1 MLIQNEQNNSFIP
14 KSETR
19 FEMTINNSSYAFI
32 LLSDSVYT
40 NPIHSIMREL
50 VSNAIDA
57 SLMYKDLPNEEKPP
71 VIIHLPDNLYD
82 DFFVQDFG
90 IGMSLTTVLETFDTY
105 FNSTKETSADDIGG
119 FGLGGKTPFL
129 YTNEFKMETT
139 SPEDGVRRTFVYRAD
154 FDNGSMGKPYNSYLQ
169 HLDVVDSEIKGTK
182 ISFKLKSN
190 DDIVKFYKTLSQVI
204 FFDYPIQL
212 EYKDYTLN
220 DYLENVQLDKYI
232 DFIKQE
238 LNNHQLCILNGDFL
252 SSSRQILSEPTGIS
266 RISAKDYYVKLQLSE
281 YINVR
286 LGGILYQY
294 KLDEQ
299 EVYWKKYEQLTSACI
314 LLQMINQASVYDDFI
329 HHPINLI
336 QNNVLKGMLSQKF
349 AVILDNKVNGLIK
362 LDVARENIRKTEHN
376 TKIITEQLFEQMN
389 KFIHFQLDKFLN
401 NFNQIYDNLTQNKHT
416 KSVYHY
422 FNAKLLLIMFKV
434 IEDNQSDNDDKE
446 YAETLGDKINY
457 IKEKLQDFIS
467 YCFNEL
473 KQIKCYQHLLHRKK
487 VINHHAF
494 SSGIALILGN
504 ELDKDAKLEFGSS
517 IYGHEHLA
525 NMYQH
530 LFNAFLND
538 YGYSL
543 HSVVHYLAIKLSN
556 IHTIVFNSHDDKN
569 NFHFKQLK
577 NTDTLLALNIVTQR
591 TKRKLSH
598 ILTFV
603 DNENVDNSNSV
614 TLINPINA
622 STFIDTYQCI
632 MSGKSKE
639 KTKARKTRQDKPK
652 TYHIGL
658 ERAKQ
663 INEKQRLISCG
674 LVTSHDN
681 SNANDIVTN
690 GNSDDVRSY
699 ASLRSG
705 VAIQDNFD
713 KLSSLDNFIFIPMDL
728 PIDNPHSRLDSA
740 FAFRLLDVG
749 SSINNQMCNVFNKY
763 NSHFD
768 SIFKLIDG
776 HAVIVSNE
784 VFEQMKLDG
793 KLHPKYPILFQV
805 KSLLDNILIK
815 SYQEVFSFDDFA
827 PLDMFTKNIEIYDGS
842 CYSYKSLPH
851 VIVKQL
857 ANAWGV
863 MPFNLTYVDLIPL
876 FFNEKFIDCDKDV
889 DVSHLYEFKNKI
901 TQFIS
906 SKLQLD
912 VNKNVDGLNFS
923 IQKLYNGGAYNE
935 YRNWFYYDGFQSVL
949 FAVAFMKACIQSIHE
964 NMNATNICKHFAN
977 IADMNEYK
985 HCNEYM
991 IHEDLILNFDCVQNI
1006 TTTVINNIVKASEQY
1021 YLEQGYQME
1030 YINRSKFSTV
1040 TPFLLHY
1047 VLTNQSLKNNP

>member
-1 MLIQNEQNNSFIP
+1 MLINNEQNNSFIP

-19 FEMTINNSSYAFI
+19 FEMTINNSAKAFM

-57 SLMYKDLPNEEKPP
+57 SLIHKDLPNAEKPP

-220 DYLENVQLDKYI
+220 DYLENVQLDKSI

-238 LNNHQLCILNGDFL
+238 LNNHQLCILNGDFSL
-252 SSSRQILSEPTGIS
+252 SSRHILSEPTAIS
-266 RISAKDYYVKLQLSE
+266 RISATNHYVNLQLSE

-286 LGGILYQY
+286 LGGILYRY
-294 KLDEQ
+294 ELDEHG
-299 EVYWKKYEQLTSACI
+299 EYWKEYQQLISACI
-314 LLQMINQASVYDDFI
+314 LLQILNQSSVYDDFVY
-329 HHPINLI
+329 HPMNLI
-336 QNNVLKGMLSQKF
+336 QNNVFNKMLQQKF
-349 AVILDNKVNGLIK
+349 VVILDNKVNGLIK
-362 LDVARENIRKTEHN
+362 LDVARENIRKTEYN
-376 TKIITEQLFEQMN
+376 TKIITEYLFEQMN
-389 KFIHFQLDKFLN
+389 KFIHLQLDKFLN
-401 NFNQIYDNLTQNKHT
+401 NFNQIHDDLTQNKHT

-434 IEDNQSDNDDKE
+434 VENNQSDNDSEE
-446 YAETLGDKINY
+446 YDETLRHKINY
-457 IKEKLQDFIS
+457 TKEKLQSFIS

-473 KQIKCYQHLLHRKK
+473 KKVKCYQHLLHRKK
-487 VINHHAF
+487 VINSHAF
-494 SSGIALILGN
+494 SSGVALALGN
-504 ELDKDAKLEFGSS
+504 ELDKNAKLEFGSS

-530 LFNAFLND
+530 LFNASLND
-538 YGYSL
+538 YEYNL
-543 HSVVHYLAIKLSN
+543 HSVVYYLAHKLSN

-569 NFHFKQLK
+569 NFNFKQLK

-591 TKRKLSH
+591 TKRKISH
-598 ILTFV
+598 ILTLV
-603 DNENVDNSNSV
+603 DNENVDSQNSV

-663 INEKQRLISCG
+663 INEKQRLISCD
-674 LVTSHDN
+674 VTKSHDN
-681 SNANDIVTN
+681 SNANNIVIN
-690 GNSDDVRSY
+690 GNNY
-699 ASLRSG
+699 GMHSG
-705 VAIQDNFD
+705 SAVQN
-713 KLSSLDNFIFIPMDL
+713 KLDQFIFIPMDL

-740 FAFRLLDVG
+740 FAFRLLDIG

-827 PLDMFTKNIEIYDGS
+827 PLDMFTKNIEIYDGN

-857 ANAWGV
+857 TNAWGV
-863 MPFNLTYVDLIPL
+863 MPFNLLYVDLIPL
-876 FFNEKFIDCDKDV
+876 FFNDKFIDCEKDV

-949 FAVAFMKACIQSIHE
+949 FAVAFMKACMQSIHE
-964 NMNATNICKHFAN
+964 NMNATNICKYFAN
-977 IADMNEYK
+977 IADMTEYK

-1021 YLEQGYQME
+1021 YLEQCYQME
-1030 YINRSKFSTV
+1030 YINRNKFSTV

-1047 VLTNQSLKNNP
+1047 VLTNQSLKHNP

>member
-1 MLIQNEQNNSFIP
+1 MLINNEQNNSFIP

-19 FEMTINNSSYAFI
+19 FEMTINNSAKAFM

-57 SLMYKDLPNEEKPP
+57 SLMHKDLPNEEKPP

-139 SPEDGVRRTFVYRAD
+139 SPEDGVRRTFVYRAN

-169 HLDVVDSEIKGTK
+169 HLDVADSEIKGTK

-220 DYLENVQLDKYI
+220 DYLENVQLDKSI

-238 LNNHQLCILNGDFL
+238 LNNHQLCILNGDFS
-252 SSSRQILSEPTGIS
+252 SSSRKILNEPTGIA
-266 RISAKDYYVKLQLSE
+266 RISTKDHYVNLQLSE

-294 KLDEQ
+294 KLDIQ
-299 EVYWKKYEQLTSACI
+299 DTYWTQYKQLTSICI
-314 LLQMINQASVYDDFI
+314 LLQMINQSSVYDEFI

-336 QNNVLKGMLSQKF
+336 QNNVLKDMLSQKF

-401 NFNQIYDNLTQNKHT
+401 NFNQIHDDLTQNKHT

-422 FNAKLLLIMFKV
+422 FNAKLLLIMVKI
-434 IEDNQSDNDDKE
+434 IENNQSDNDSKE
-446 YAETLGDKINY
+446 CAEALGNKINH
-457 IKEKLQDFIS
+457 IKEKLQNFIS

-473 KQIKCYQHLLHRKK
+473 KQVKCYQHLLHRKK

-494 SSGIALILGN
+494 SSGIALNLGN

-530 LFNAFLND
+530 LFNAFLDD

-556 IHTIVFNSHDDKN
+556 IHTIVFNSHDDKT

-598 ILTFV
+598 ILTLV

-622 STFIDTYQCI
+622 STLIDTYQGI
-632 MSGKSKE
+632 MSGK
-639 KTKARKTRQDKPK
+639 TKRKTTKPKQDNPK
-652 TYHIGL
+652 TYNIGL
-658 ERAKQ
+658 DRAKH
-663 INEKQRLISCG
+663 INEKQQLIHSD

-681 SNANDIVTN
+681 GNANNIVSN
-690 GNSDDVRSY
+690 GNSDEHSFV
-699 ASLRSG
+699 
-705 VAIQDNFD
+705 IKDNLD
-713 KLSSLDNFIFIPMDL
+713 KLSSLGNFIFIPMDL

-740 FAFRLLDVG
+740 FAFRLIG
-749 SSINNQMCNVFNKY
+749 IESATNNQMLNLFNKY
-763 NSHFD
+763 NSRFD

-776 HAVIVSNE
+776 HTVIVSNE
-784 VFEQMKLDG
+784 LFEQMRLDG

-815 SYQEVFSFDDFA
+815 SYQEVFSFDSLA
-827 PLDMFTKNIEIYDGS
+827 HLDMFTKNIEIYDGQR
-842 CYSYKSLPH
+842 CSYAAIPN
-851 VIVKQL
+851 VIGKQL
-857 ANAWGV
+857 ERAWGV
-863 MPFNLTYVDLIPL
+863 MPFELSQSDLISL
-876 FFNEKFIDCDKDV
+876 FFNDKFIDCEKDV
-889 DVSHLYEFKNKI
+889 DVSHLHEFKNKI

-923 IQKLYNGGAYNE
+923 IQKTYSEHNNL
-935 YRNWFYYDGFQSVL
+935 FYYDGFQVVL
-949 FAVAFMKACIQSIHE
+949 FAVAFMQACMQSIHE
-964 NMNATNICKHFAN
+964 NMNATNICKHFSN
-977 IADMNEYK
+977 IAYNHIYEN
-985 HCNEYM
+985 CNTYM
-991 IHEDLILNFDCVQNI
+991 SHENLTLDFDYVKNI
-1006 TTTVINNIVKASEQY
+1006 TTTVINNIMKKSEQY
-1021 YLEQGYQME
+1021 YLEQGYKME
-1030 YINRSKFSTV
+1030 YLNNSRCSTIL
-1040 TPFLLHY
+1040 PFVLHY
-1047 VLTNQSLKNNP
+1047 VLTNPTLKHKNKLDIV

>member
-1 MLIQNEQNNSFIP
+1 MLINNEQNNSFIP

-19 FEMTINNSSYAFI
+19 FEMTINNSAKAFM

-57 SLMYKDLPNEEKPP
+57 SLIHKDFPNEEKPP

-220 DYLENVQLDKYI
+220 DYLENVQLDKSI

-238 LNNHQLCILNGDFL
+238 LNNHQLCILNGDFS
-252 SSSRQILSEPTGIS
+252 SSSRHILSEPTEIS
-266 RISAKDYYVKLQLSE
+266 RISAKDHYVNLQLSE

-286 LGGILYQY
+286 LGGILYRY
-294 KLDEQ
+294 ELDEQ
-299 EVYWKKYEQLTSACI
+299 GEYWKEYQQLTSACI
-314 LLQMINQASVYDDFI
+314 LLQMINQSSIYDEFI

-336 QNNVLKGMLSQKF
+336 QNNVINKMLHQKF
-349 AVILDNKVNGLIK
+349 VVILDNKVNGLIK

-401 NFNQIYDNLTQNKHT
+401 NFNQIHDDLTQNKYT

-422 FNAKLLLIMFKV
+422 FNVKLFLIMFNV
-434 IEDNQSDNDDKE
+434 VYEQQSEQAIDESIEQ
-446 YAETLGDKINY
+446 KINH
-457 IKEKLQDFIS
+457 IKEKLQSFIS

-473 KQIKCYQHLLHRKK
+473 KQVKCYPHLLHRKK
-487 VINHHAF
+487 VVKYHVF
-494 SSGIALILGN
+494 SSSLALTLGN

-517 IYGHEHLA
+517 IYEHEHLA
-525 NMYQH
+525 NMYH
-530 LFNAFLND
+530 NLFNAILSD

-543 HSVVHYLAIKLSN
+543 HSFVHYLANKLSN

-569 NFHFKQLK
+569 NFNFKQLK

-598 ILTFV
+598 ILTLV
-603 DNENVDNSNSV
+603 DDENVDNSNSV

-622 STFIDTYQCI
+622 ATFIDTYQCI

-639 KTKARKTRQDKPK
+639 KIKARKTKQDKPK

-658 ERAKQ
+658 EHAKY
-663 INEKQRLISCG
+663 INEKQQLISCD

-681 SNANDIVTN
+681 GNANTIVSN
-690 GNSDDVRSY
+690 GNSDEHSF
-699 ASLRSG
+699 AT
-705 VAIQDNFD
+705 QDNLD
-713 KLSSLDNFIFIPMDL
+713 KLSSLDNFIFIPMNL
-728 PIDNPHSRLDSA
+728 PIDNPYSRLDSA
-740 FAFRLLDVG
+740 FAFRLLGIESVT
-749 SSINNQMCNVFNKY
+749 NNQMLNVFNKY
-763 NSHFD
+763 NSHFN
-768 SIFKLIDG
+768 SIFELIDG
-776 HAVIVSNE
+776 HAVIISNE
-784 VFEQMKLDG
+784 AFEQMQLDG
-793 KLHPKYPILFQV
+793 KLHPKYPILFQL

-815 SYQEVFSFDDFA
+815 SYQEVFSFDSLA
-827 PLDMFTKNIEIYDGS
+827 PLEIFTKNLEIYDGS
-842 CYSYKSLPH
+842 RYSYKAIPN

-857 ANAWGV
+857 ENAWGV
-863 MPFNLTYVDLIPL
+863 IPFDLPHADLISL
-876 FFNEKFIDCDKDV
+876 FFNDKFIDCEKDV
-889 DVSHLYEFKNKI
+889 DVSHLYEFRNKI
-901 TQFIS
+901 NQFIS
-906 SKLQLD
+906 FKLQLD

-923 IQKLYNGGAYNE
+923 IQKLHSKHKNL
-935 YRNWFYYDGFQSVL
+935 FYYDGFQSVL
-949 FAVAFMKACIQSIHE
+949 FAVAFMKTCMQSIHE
-964 NMNATNICKHFAN
+964 NMNVTNICKYFAN
-977 IADMNEYK
+977 IADMNIYK
-985 HCNEYM
+985 NRNEYM
-991 IHEDLILNFDCVQNI
+991 TYEDLILNFNYVKNI
-1006 TTTVINNIVKASEQY
+1006 TTTVHNNIVKASEQY
-1021 YLEQGYQME
+1021 YLEQCYQME
-1030 YINRSKFSTV
+1030 YINHGKFSTV
-1040 TPFLLHY
+1040 MPFLLHY
-1047 VLTNQSLKNNP
+1047 VLTNQSLKHNH

>member
-1 MLIQNEQNNSFIP
+1 MLINNEQNNSFIP

-19 FEMTINNSSYAFI
+19 FEMTINNSAKAFM

-57 SLMYKDLPNEEKPP
+57 SLMHKDLPNEEKPP

-90 IGMSLTTVLETFDTY
+90 VGMSLTTVLETFDTY

-169 HLDVVDSEIKGTK
+169 HLDVADSEIKGTK

-220 DYLENVQLDKYI
+220 DYLENVQLDKSI

-238 LNNHQLCILNGDFL
+238 LNNHQLCILNGDFS
-252 SSSRQILSEPTGIS
+252 SSSRQILSEPTVIS
-266 RISAKDYYVKLQLSE
+266 RISAKDHYVNLKLSE

-286 LGGILYQY
+286 LGGILYRY
-294 KLDEQ
+294 ELDEQ
-299 EVYWKKYEQLTSACI
+299 GAYWKKYEQLTSACI
-314 LLQMINQASVYDDFI
+314 LLQMINQSSVYDDFI

-336 QNNVLKGMLSQKF
+336 QNSVINKMLHQKF
-349 AVILDNKVNGLIK
+349 VVILDNKVNGLIK

-401 NFNQIYDNLTQNKHT
+401 NFNQIHDDLTQNKHT

-434 IEDNQSDNDDKE
+434 IEDNQSDNDGKE
-446 YAETLGDKINY
+446 YAETLGNKINY
-457 IKEKLQDFIS
+457 IKEKLQNFIS

-473 KQIKCYQHLLHRKK
+473 KQVKCYQHLLHRKK

-556 IHTIVFNSHDDKN
+556 IHTIVFNSHDDKT

-639 KTKARKTRQDKPK
+639 KTKARKIKQDKPK

-658 ERAKQ
+658 EHAKQ
-663 INEKQRLISCG
+663 INEKQRLSSCD
-674 LVTSHDN
+674 LVASHG
-681 SNANDIVTN
+681 NANAFVSNND
-690 GNSDDVRSY
+690 SD
-699 ASLRSG
+699 G
-705 VAIQDNFD
+705 VAIKDNLD
-713 KLSSLDNFIFIPMDL
+713 KLSSLGNFIFIPMDL

-740 FAFRLLDVG
+740 FAFRLIG
-749 SSINNQMCNVFNKY
+749 IESATNNQMLNLFNKY
-763 NSHFD
+763 NSRFD

-776 HAVIVSNE
+776 HTVIVSNE
-784 VFEQMKLDG
+784 LFEQMQLDG

-815 SYQEVFSFDDFA
+815 SYQEVFSFDSLA
-827 PLDMFTKNIEIYDGS
+827 PLDMFTKNIEIYDGQR
-842 CYSYKSLPH
+842 CSYTAIPN
-851 VIVKQL
+851 VIGKQL
-857 ANAWGV
+857 ERAWGV
-863 MPFNLTYVDLIPL
+863 IPFELSQSDLISL
-876 FFNEKFIDCDKDV
+876 FFNDKFIDCEKDV
-889 DVSHLYEFKNKI
+889 DVSHLHEFKNKI

-912 VNKNVDGLNFS
+912 VNKNVDSLNFS
-923 IQKLYNGGAYNE
+923 IQILHNGYKNL
-935 YRNWFYYDGFQSVL
+935 FYYDGFQSVL
-949 FAVAFMKACIQSIHE
+949 CAVAFMQACMQAIHE
-964 NMNATNICKHFAN
+964 NMNATNICKYFAN
-977 IADMNEYK
+977 IADMKTYNN
-985 HCNEYM
+985 CNEYM
-991 IHEDLILNFDCVQNI
+991 IHEDLILNFHYVQNI
-1006 TTTVINNIVKASEQY
+1006 ATTVINNIVKASEQY
-1021 YLEQGYQME
+1021 YLEQGYQMDYLNMRE
-1030 YINRSKFSTV
+1030 FTTV
-1040 TPFLLHY
+1040 IPFLLHY
-1047 VLTNQSLKNNP
+1047 VLSNQSLKNNS